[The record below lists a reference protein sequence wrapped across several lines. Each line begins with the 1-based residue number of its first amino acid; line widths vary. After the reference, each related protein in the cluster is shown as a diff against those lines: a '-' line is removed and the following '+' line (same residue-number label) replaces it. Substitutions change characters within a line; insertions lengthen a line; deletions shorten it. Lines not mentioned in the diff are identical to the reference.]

1 MEIDRLPRQAPDK
14 HNETSHR
21 RCFPQDEPGGEGS
34 MSNDART
41 DAHRKLAHELAVAG
55 TILLRNNGKVLPLS
69 SSPSPSVAAAVSP
82 PSDGVAAGAVAAAED
97 TLAVRIAVIGDEFT
111 GAFVDTSLSDHLHSY
126 RGNLDS

>member
-1 MEIDRLPRQAPDK
+1 
-14 HNETSHR
+14 
-21 RCFPQDEPGGEGS
+21 

-41 DAHRKLAHELAVAG
+41 GAHRKLAHELAVAG

-69 SSPSPSVAAAVSP
+69 SSPSPSPSVAAAVSP
-82 PSDGVAAGAVAAAED
+82 PSDGVVAGAVAAAED

>member
-21 RCFPQDEPGGEGS
+21 RCVPQDEPGGEGS

-55 TILLRNNGKVLPLS
+55 TILLRNNGKILPLS
-69 SSPSPSVAAAVSP
+69 SSPSPSVAVAVSP
-82 PSDGVAAGAVAAAED
+82 PSDGVVAGAVAAAED

>member
-1 MEIDRLPRQAPDK
+1 
-14 HNETSHR
+14 
-21 RCFPQDEPGGEGS
+21 

-55 TILLRNNGKVLPLS
+55 TILLRNNGKILPLS
-69 SSPSPSVAAAVSP
+69 SSPSPSPSAAAAVSP
-82 PSDGVAAGAVAAAED
+82 PSDGVVAGAVAAAED